1 MAKRYG
7 VCCVIAGHVHQ
18 LIHADLDGVTYVAAA
33 QRGRASAAERQ
44 VRRRLVLRLDG
55 GRSEGPGSHVPGA
68 RPGSGDDVVERVG
81 QGGPAGQMTIWMY
94 AECMKTRFIG
104 ATEFKAKCLAL
115 LDEIEEHGGTIT
127 VTKRGRPVATV
138 SAAKKPVWKSPG
150 ESLGGKVKI
159 VGDIVNFTTEH
170 LWEALR
176 RDEEA
181 E

>member
-1 MAKRYG
+1 M
-7 VCCVIAGHVHQ
+7 
-18 LIHADLDGVTYVAAA
+18 
-33 QRGRASAAERQ
+33 E
-44 VRRRLVLRLDG
+44 
-55 GRSEGPGSHVPGA
+55 
-68 RPGSGDDVVERVG
+68 
-81 QGGPAGQMTIWMY
+81 
-94 AECMKTRFIG
+94 TRFIG

-138 SAAKKPVWKSPG
+138 SAAKKPVWKSPKNLLAG
-150 ESLGGKVKI
+150 QGKI
-159 VGDIVNFTTEH
+159 VGDIVNFTTAH